1 MYRFGLPPSV
11 GLTENDPRLSQ
22 LSEAISAGL
31 ARPAQAVL
39 TKSYQDLGKRMQR
52 SELEAAWSPP
62 FVAARLEALGF
73 QVLLRGVRKGTSTY
87 RSALIAANP
96 VPSLDWLKG
105 RRAVWVDQD
114 SVSGYLLPL
123 AFLKAKGFDLSKDF
137 ALQTFAGSFVHAV
150 EKVLEGRADFTAVF
164 APPEGVQWRG
174 TTGLDEMA
182 PRLAPRVQIIAYTE
196 AVPSSGLVVS
206 SHADAETVSKLRDA
220 MNSLGKTPHG
230 EWLVEHL
237 FQVDSFEAAPR
248 MGYRALY
255 KLAVATLW

>member
-11 GLTENDPRLSQ
+11 GLTETDPRLSQ
-22 LSEAISAGL
+22 LSEALSL
-31 ARPAQAVL
+31 ALAQPAQAIL

-52 SELEAAWSPP
+52 LELDAAWSPP

-123 AFLKAKGFDLSKDF
+123 AFLKSKGFDLAKDF

-150 EKVLEGRADFTAVF
+150 EKVLEGRADFSAVF

-174 TTGLDEMA
+174 ATGLDEMA
-182 PRLAPRVQIIAYTE
+182 PRLAPRVSIIAYTE
-196 AVPSSGLVVS
+196 AVPSSGLVTTGKAE
-206 SHADAETVSKLRDA
+206 ADIVDRLKKALP
-220 MNSLGKTPHG
+220 SLSATPQG
-230 EWLVEHL
+230 AWLVEHV
-237 FQVDSFEAAPR
+237 FQVDSFEPAPR